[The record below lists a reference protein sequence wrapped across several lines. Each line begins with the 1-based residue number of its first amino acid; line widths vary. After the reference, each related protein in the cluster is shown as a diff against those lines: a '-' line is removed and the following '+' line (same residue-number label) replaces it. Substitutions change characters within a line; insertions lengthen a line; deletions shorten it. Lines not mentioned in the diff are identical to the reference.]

1 MTEEWP
7 VAAPRSERAA
17 EPVRRAGRER
27 LHTVIADFFLDQD
40 ERLTEQERALMT
52 GMLAGLL
59 GGIAD
64 EIRAELPPTLGA
76 ANDEDG
82 FALVRTFGR
91 AGLIDRTAVIA
102 LLLRRTEE
110 ERIAATVRA
119 RTATNPIFLQA
130 LIAGPDEQ
138 VSAAAMDLILARGR
152 RRDPFGQLKVDFDDV
167 PADVAS
173 PLVYA
178 VAAAVR
184 TRLMP
189 AVGTSSVDRELADA
203 AASLIGRHDEGRSS
217 ESLTAALVRALV
229 AAGRFDEP
237 LLMSAAQEGDAPF
250 LVEALAQ
257 RAGIECAAAWDNFVA
272 GSHGRLALLLK
283 MAGVSRDFAAY
294 LLAQIGD
301 LLGISDLGREIER
314 FDSLD
319 LQQVWD
325 EQEQLR
331 LNPDYRA
338 ALASLGGS
346 DG

>member
-7 VAAPRSERAA
+7 VAAPQSERAA

-27 LHTVIADFFLDQD
+27 LHTVIADFFLDSD
-40 ERLTEQERALMT
+40 ERLTEQERALMN

-64 EIRAELPPTLGA
+64 EIRAVLPPALGA

-82 FALVRTFGR
+82 FALVKTFGR
-91 AGLIDRTAVIA
+91 AGLLDRTAVIG

-110 ERIAATVRA
+110 ERIAVAVRS
-119 RTATNPIFLQA
+119 RTSANPIFLQA
-130 LIAGPDEQ
+130 LIAGSDEH

-152 RRDPFGQLKVDFDDV
+152 RRDPFGQLKVDFDDL
-167 PADVAS
+167 PADVAA

-178 VAAAVR
+178 VAAALR
-184 TRLMP
+184 SRLMP
-189 AVGTSSVDRELADA
+189 AAGDSSPDRELADA
-203 AASLIGRHDEGRSS
+203 AATLIARHDEGRSA

-229 AAGRFDEP
+229 AGGRLDEP
-237 LLMSAAQEGDAPF
+237 SLMSAAQEGDAA
-250 LVEALAQ
+250 LVVEALAQ
-257 RAGIECAAAWDNFVA
+257 RAGIECAAAWDNFIA
-272 GSHGRLALLLK
+272 GSNGRLALLLK
-283 MAGVSRDFAAY
+283 MTGVSREFAAN
-294 LLAQIGD
+294 LLAHIGD

-338 ALASLGGS
+338 ALANLGGT

>member
-7 VAAPRSERAA
+7 VAAPQIERAA
-17 EPVRRAGRER
+17 EPVRRAGRKR
-27 LHTVIADFFLDQD
+27 LHTVIADFFLDSE

-64 EIRAELPPTLGA
+64 EIRAALPPQLGA

-82 FALVRTFGR
+82 FALVKTFGR
-91 AGLIDRTAVIA
+91 ANLLDRTAVMG

-110 ERIAATVRA
+110 ERIAAAVRA
-119 RTATNPIFLQA
+119 RTASHPIFLQA
-130 LIAGPDEQ
+130 LIAGPDEH

-167 PADVAS
+167 PAEIAS
-173 PLVYA
+173 SLAFA
-178 VAAAVR
+178 VAAALRPRV
-184 TRLMP
+184 MP
-189 AVGTSSVDRELADA
+189 AAGDANADRELSDA
-203 AASLIGRHDEGRSS
+203 AASLIGRHDEGRSA
-217 ESLTAALVRALV
+217 ESLTGALVRALV
-229 AAGRFDEP
+229 ASGRLDEP
-237 LLMSAAQEGDAPF
+237 LLMSAAQEGDALF
-250 LVEALAQ
+250 VVQALAQ

-272 GSHGRLALLLK
+272 GSNGRLALLLK
-283 MAGVSRDFAAY
+283 MAGVSREFAAN

-301 LLGISDLGREIER
+301 LLGICDLGREIER

-331 LNPDYRA
+331 LDPAYRA
-338 ALASLGGS
+338 ALATLSGT